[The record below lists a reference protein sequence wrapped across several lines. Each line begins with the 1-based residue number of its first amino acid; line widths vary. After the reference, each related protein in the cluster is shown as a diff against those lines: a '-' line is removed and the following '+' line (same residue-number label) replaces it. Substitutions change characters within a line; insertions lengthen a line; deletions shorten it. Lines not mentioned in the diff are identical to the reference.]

1 MEKFLDYAVKE
12 ILNDYPSKNL
22 HLLTIIV
29 PSERSKWNLKKSLST
44 ALKKSVIYPE
54 IKTIQNYFNSTIDLN
69 TISNL
74 EAKLIMYEQAL
85 KLDNQIEYKDFQN
98 RSDILLKNF
107 NDVERNM
114 IEHHKLFQELDNISG
129 IENWSLNDE
138 YLSENQYKYI
148 KLFKKTGELYKNF
161 KNQLIKENKGVNG
174 LITRR
179 IAETPTKYIKSEKVI
194 YFIGLN
200 ALSKSEETIVNYLTK
215 NNSSKVIVDT
225 DEFYTSNIDHEA
237 GYFYRKH
244 QNKFYNKS
252 FKKIKE
258 NKKEINIYSSI
269 TANQQIDIID
279 NIIKRSNKKYT
290 IILMDETLGPLVY
303 QKLYKSEKNIN
314 FSSGLKFKY
323 FESNQLIKFL
333 LDSETIFKTKK
344 VNYQWIENL
353 VNFSC
358 IESVVSRE
366 KIQGLFINRNQKSYE
381 INILKAKKIHSII
394 DQIMTSLENFFDSTR
409 SNISKNLLDLLNI
422 LEKIYL
428 ENDKEVS
435 IINKIKIQVQK
446 INGLIEHYKTN
457 INHREFIKI
466 FMTEINRLS
475 VVVKGE
481 NDSRIQI
488 IGLLESRI
496 IDYENIIFSSCNEEY
511 LPAKPNTEDLFPE
524 DLKKLF
530 GIPSIYERE
539 ALSAYYFYRNFHY
552 AKNINILYVKGDNK
566 GLNYNEPSRYIRQIE
581 KEMGDLNNIT
591 INYHHVKMDIV
602 QNKHFVKNNQEIKQL
617 INCWMKNGISPSS
630 IQKYC
635 NCELDFYFKYILKIK
650 EKKKLHQYLEPSE
663 WGIAVHKTL
672 EKLFFKERKIDIEE
686 IIKIKKD
693 FPEIMLQIF
702 SDVFTDKRFINGKN
716 ALVYHHYK
724 KCLESLLEKEILD
737 VKEFGSYKILEVEK
751 ELDFKSSI
759 KNVGLIKNIK
769 LLGHIDRVDLT
780 DQGIRLIDYKTGM
793 VQQNELNIYDFNQL
807 SKKQKSLQLLFYALL
822 WRKNYKSNEYLQC
835 QIISLKNTFQPKL
848 NLTYKKKT
856 FIENDVINNF
866 QIWLEEFLKE
876 INNTEI
882 FKHDLNSKYCE
893 IC

>member
-12 ILNDYPSKNL
+12 ILNDYPSKNI

-29 PSERSKWNLKKSLST
+29 PSERSKWNLKKSLSN
-44 ALKKSVIYPE
+44 ALKKSVIFPE
-54 IKTIQNYFNSTIDLN
+54 IKTIQNYFNSITDLI

-74 EAKLIMYEQAL
+74 EAKLIMYKQAL

-98 RSDILLKNF
+98 RSDLLLKNF

-138 YLSENQYKYI
+138 NLSENQYKYI

-161 KNQLIKENKGVNG
+161 KNQLIKEKKGVNG

-237 GYFYRKH
+237 GHFYRKH
-244 QNKFYNKS
+244 KNKFYNKS

-258 NKKEINIYSSI
+258 NKKEINIYSSQ
-269 TANQQIDIID
+269 TANQQVDIVD
-279 NIIKRSNKKYT
+279 NIIKKSKKKYT

-323 FESNQLIKFL
+323 FESNHLIKFL

-358 IESVVSRE
+358 IESVVSKE
-366 KIQGLFINRNQKSYE
+366 KIQGLFINRDQKSFE
-381 INILKAKKIHSII
+381 INIIRAKKIHSII
-394 DQIMTSLENFFDSTR
+394 DQIMTSLENFFDSAR
-409 SNISKNLLDLLNI
+409 SNISKKLLEILNV
-422 LEKIYL
+422 LEIIYL
-428 ENDKEVS
+428 KNDKEVS

-446 INGLIEHYKTN
+446 INGLIQHYKTN

-496 IDYENIIFSSCNEEY
+496 IDYENIIFLSCNEEY

-524 DLKKLF
+524 DLKKFF

-591 INYHHVKMDIV
+591 INYHHVKMDLV

-617 INCWMKNGISPSS
+617 INSWMKNGISPSS

-635 NCELDFYFKYILKIK
+635 NCELDFYFKYVLKIK

-663 WGIAVHKTL
+663 WGIAIHKTL

-693 FPEIMLQIF
+693 FSEIMLQTF
-702 SDVFTDKRFINGKN
+702 SNVFTDKRFINGKN

-724 KCLESLLEKEILD
+724 RCLESLLEKEILD
-737 VKEFGSYKILEVEK
+737 IKEFGSYKILEIEK
-751 ELDFKSSI
+751 ELNFESSL
-759 KNVGLIKNIK
+759 KKDGLTKNIK

-793 VQQNELNIYDFNQL
+793 VQQNELNIYDFDQL

-822 WRKNYKSNEYLQC
+822 WRKNYNSNEYLQC

-866 QIWLEEFLKE
+866 QIWLDEFLTE